1 MNSKEIEFSCK
12 DRKNASA
19 KTENGSEE
27 IKNDYKKESDIK
39 TPNFTSVSKDN
50 KNNQFLPNKSEI
62 ISNEKLSSKF
72 KINKELSG
80 RESYFYF
87 LNYIISVVLIAKK
100 KKNVDKIEPKS
111 NEKKKEPKLFID
123 FSEGKINVKNNN
135 KFKLVNNKIANS
147 NFDSKERDKFEKSY
161 EKEIYKNNNIQELF
175 VMKEEITIEELLG
188 KICKFYNDF
197 LCLYKYNNNIPDF
210 QSDLFYYFQLKNIF
224 KTYLELTKENIEKK
238 IKLTKKLKTFIH
250 RVEKKEIQD
259 ILILNYFFF
268 VMDLEYEINELN
280 ISETLINYYNEKSR
294 SYKNA
299 YIKDN
304 KLLIENSEI
313 IIENID
319 CYNLD
324 ENFIEQLK
332 EGCIDLPIKEGFFSL
347 KGKLTFRELLAKDGN
362 IIYDSFLPSKLT
374 KDILFKLYNIKDSI
388 FSLENI
394 IKLYKDNTFYFP
406 INNKKYAAYTNKEC
420 FKVFIDYK
428 IGNNIFPFFTF
439 NEKIKHLIRKAI
451 MIVNIQHEFGHSHK
465 LLLFSFEND
474 DYEDSPL
481 VKIKIDILNDIEIDE
496 AGEVFEYLLYGRSIN
511 ELNMKEVIY
520 INNLENFSKTLEEFK
535 NDFINLKDRTLKE
548 VLINECKNNSEIT
561 EVFESYDQ
569 LSEEDKYALEN
580 LSFKSGKKH
589 KTLFCDGLE
598 NVKFKIGNRKP
609 HTKNKERLIIS
620 KFTCDCIFGEN

>member
-1 MNSKEIEFSCK
+1 MKSKEIELSYK
-12 DRKNASA
+12 GRKNATA
-19 KTENGSEE
+19 KETEYGSEE
-27 IKNDYKKESDIK
+27 IKNDYKNESDIK
-39 TPNFTSVSKDN
+39 TPSFISSTKDN
-50 KNNQFLPNKSEI
+50 KNYQFSPNKSEI
-62 ISNEKLSSKF
+62 ISNGKLSSTF

-87 LNYIISVVLIAKK
+87 LNYMISVVLIAKK
-100 KKNVDKIEPKS
+100 EKNVDKIEPKT
-111 NEKKKEPKLFID
+111 NDIKKEPKLFID

-135 KFKLVNNKIANS
+135 KFKLLNNKPENS

-175 VMKEEITIEELLG
+175 VMKEEITIEELLE
-188 KICKFYNDF
+188 KIKKFYNDF

-224 KTYLELTKENIEKK
+224 KTFFELTKENFEKK
-238 IKLTKKLKTFIH
+238 IKLTKELKTFIH

-280 ISETLINYYNEKSR
+280 MSETLINYYNEKSR

-332 EGCIDLPIKEGFFSL
+332 EGYINLPIKEGFFSL

-362 IIYDSFLPSKLT
+362 IIYYSFLPSKLT
-374 KDILFKLYNIKDSI
+374 KDILFKLYNIKDSL

-394 IKLYKDNTFYFP
+394 IKLYKDNTYYFP
-406 INNKKYAAYTNKEC
+406 INNKKYSAYTNKEC
-420 FKVFIDYK
+420 FKIFIDYK
-428 IGNNIFPFFTF
+428 IGNNNIFSYFTF
-439 NEKIKHLIRKAI
+439 NEKIRHLIRKAI

-496 AGEVFEYLLYGRSIN
+496 AGEVFEYLLYGRSIY

-520 INNLENFSKTLEEFK
+520 INNLDNFSKTLEEFK

-561 EVFESYDQ
+561 EVLESYDQ
-569 LSEEDKYALEN
+569 LSEEDKNALED

-589 KTLFCDGLE
+589 KTL
-598 NVKFKIGNRKP
+598 N
-609 HTKNKERLIIS
+609 HS
-620 KFTCDCIFGEN
+620 